1 MIGDIRPVRER
12 PAPLSVILL
21 CLLTW
26 LCAMFQI
33 GFLNHLPLLGAPI
46 ELTMVVVC
54 MIGWRKGALT
64 GAITGLFGGYV
75 LDSLSVTGVSLC
87 PLLLLAAGVAMGL
100 LADRLFRHS
109 LTYLIALLPVGVAFA
124 LYRALFSSEAATLGG
139 KARALGATLLGIVI
153 AAILLELP
161 ALIRYYKKRK

>member
-21 CLLTW
+21 CLLVW

-33 GFLNHLPLLGAPI
+33 GFLNRLPLLGAPI
-46 ELTMVVVC
+46 ELTPVVVC

-64 GAITGLFGGYV
+64 GAIAGTVGGYV

-87 PLLLLAAGVAMGL
+87 PLLLLAAGVLMGI

-109 LTYLIALLPVGVAFA
+109 ITYLISILPVGIVFA
-124 LYRALFSSEAATLGG
+124 LYRAIVSEAAGFGG
-139 KARALGATLLGIVI
+139 KARTFGAMLLGILV
-153 AAILLELP
+153 AATLLELP